1 MLLVLREQLDSKVLS
16 LEAYRMRIA
25 QLESL
30 VTQSE
35 EALVVQKRR
44 LNEVREECHAIVE
57 VRLLLVLRFN
67 VLFKKYIF

>member
-1 MLLVLREQLDSKVLS
+1 MVLVLREQLDSKVLS

-25 QLESL
+25 QLEQQ

-44 LNEVREECHAIVE
+44 LNEAREECHARVE
-57 VRLLLVLRFN
+57 VSL
-67 VLFKKYIF
+67 